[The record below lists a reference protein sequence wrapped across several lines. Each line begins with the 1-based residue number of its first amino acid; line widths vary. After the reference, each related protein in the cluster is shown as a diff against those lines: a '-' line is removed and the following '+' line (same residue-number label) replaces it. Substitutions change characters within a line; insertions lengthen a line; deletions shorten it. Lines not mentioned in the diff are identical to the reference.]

1 MTNLHGAD
9 LCDIMHTTFII
20 NNYLFFFCFRLVKW
34 WKSMDVV
41 NTRTGKTSHGV
52 IKQVD
57 NIDIVVACSK

>member
-1 MTNLHGAD
+1 
-9 LCDIMHTTFII
+9 
-20 NNYLFFFCFRLVKW
+20 
-34 WKSMDVV
+34 MDVA